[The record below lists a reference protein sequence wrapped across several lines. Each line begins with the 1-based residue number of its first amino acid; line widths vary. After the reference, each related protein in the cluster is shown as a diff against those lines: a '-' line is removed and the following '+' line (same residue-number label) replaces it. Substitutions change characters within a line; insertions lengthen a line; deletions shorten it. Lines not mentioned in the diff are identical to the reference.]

1 MAVQFRQLEL
11 LHKIEKDKE
20 NEFASNLQSAQSFY
34 ESTKTKLTE
43 VQGFKL
49 DYLKR
54 LQDMGGD
61 GLAGQSYQ
69 HYQRFITQLEE
80 GIQAQVN
87 AMNTAKQVVEQ
98 RRTIWVEQ
106 HTKVKAVE
114 SVLES
119 KKRKHQQVLDK
130 YEQNLADEFASQ
142 KYIRQQQP

>member
-34 ESTKTKLTE
+34 EATKTKLTE
-43 VQGFKL
+43 VQGYKL
-49 DYLKR
+49 DYLKK
-54 LQDMGGD
+54 LQSMGSE
-61 GLAGQSYQ
+61 GLVGQNYQ

-80 GIQAQVN
+80 GINAQVN

-98 RRTIWVEQ
+98 RRLIWVEQ

-114 SVLES
+114 TVLAN
-119 KKRKHQQVLDK
+119 KKQKHQQVMDK

-142 KYIRQQQP
+142 KYIREQRT